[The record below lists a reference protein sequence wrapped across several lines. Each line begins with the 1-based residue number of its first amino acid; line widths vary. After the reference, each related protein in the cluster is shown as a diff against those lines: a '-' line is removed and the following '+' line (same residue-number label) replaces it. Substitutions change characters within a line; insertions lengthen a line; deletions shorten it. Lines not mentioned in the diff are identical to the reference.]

1 MTIEQGRRAVAATL
15 EWGLKQSFRA
25 YVEGAGGT
33 IETGEGVGRAAD
45 GAFVFPAAPEGV
57 GLALAA
63 NGKLE
68 GTGRFVGEVR
78 CEAHGGM
85 LKVTLVDPSVE
96 IGPDGGAITVV
107 DPFARESRV
116 ELAVLELDGA
126 TAGDD
131 GDIVIPA
138 KLSKDGWR
146 VLGDHYPPMTALD
159 SVRVRLA
166 R

>member
-1 MTIEQGRRAVAATL
+1 MSATL

-25 YVEGAGGT
+25 YVEGAGGS
-33 IETGEGVGRAAD
+33 IETEGVGRAPDGGFVFGAAPGDAGVRLGAD
-45 GAFVFPAAPEGV
+45 GKPHGV
-57 GLALAA
+57 GSFL
-63 NGKLE
+63 
-68 GTGRFVGEVR
+68 GEVR
-78 CEAHGGM
+78 CQAHGGM
-85 LKVTLVDPSVE
+85 LKVTLADPNVE

-107 DPFARESRV
+107 DPFARETRV

-131 GDIVIPA
+131 GDIVIPT

-146 VLGDHYPPMTALD
+146 VLGDHYPPMTPLD
-159 SVRVRLA
+159 PVRLRLA

>member
-1 MTIEQGRRAVAATL
+1 VSATL

-25 YVEGAGGT
+25 YVEGAGGS

-45 GAFVFPAAPEGV
+45 GAFVFDAAPGDAGLRLADGKPQGV
-57 GLALAA
+57 
-63 NGKLE
+63 
-68 GTGRFVGEVR
+68 GRFVGEVR
-78 CEAHGGM
+78 CQAHGGM
-85 LKVTLVDPSVE
+85 LKVTLADPSIE

-107 DPFARESRV
+107 DPFARENRV

-138 KLSKDGWR
+138 KLSKEGWR
-146 VLGDHYPPMTALD
+146 VLGDHYPPMTPLD
-159 SVRVRLA
+159 PVRL
-166 R
+166 RLPR